1 MVEIELK
8 SKELKEFVYLKLNKD
23 RRLPIYDEDVERIKD
38 VTLNA
43 LDFLDE
49 PTDAT
54 IFDLIFFKNL
64 KSCTIVNMDISENE
78 IDVLNKQYNIKFIQ
92 FTNCVFPGN
101 KKVTLDV
108 EELVLDKCNNLSMN
122 NFSEMN
128 KLEEL
133 KIINCENIDL
143 KGVEALESVKKLYL
157 QNIIVDNINTV
168 TNLKNLEYVN
178 LNGSEINN
186 IPDEIKNN
194 PKIKVVHEERNFMY
208 DVEE

>member
-157 QNIIVDNINTV
+157 QNIIVDNINIIA
-168 TNLKNLEYVN
+168 NLKNLEYVN

>member
-1 MVEIELK
+1 
-8 SKELKEFVYLKLNKD
+8 
-23 RRLPIYDEDVERIKD
+23 
-38 VTLNA
+38 
-43 LDFLDE
+43 
-49 PTDAT
+49 
-54 IFDLIFFKNL
+54 
-64 KSCTIVNMDISENE
+64 MDISENE

-157 QNIIVDNINTV
+157 QNIIVDNINIV
-168 TNLKNLEYVN
+168 ANLKNLEYVN

>member
-168 TNLKNLEYVN
+168 ANLKNLEYVN

>member
-64 KSCTIVNMDISENE
+64 KICTIVNMDISENE

-168 TNLKNLEYVN
+168 ANLKNLEYVN

>member
-128 KLEEL
+128 NLDEL

-143 KGVEALESVKKLYL
+143 EGIEALESVKKLYL

-168 TNLKNLEYVN
+168 ANLKNLEYVN